1 MNLVRRLLSNGSV
14 LAFLI
19 LLVMYVVY
27 TYSSIDVLTFQNTTD
42 LLNNSAPLV
51 IAATG
56 LTLVIISGGFD
67 LSIGGV
73 VVLANVILATHSG
86 STSGSA
92 VLAIGIALLAGVVV
106 GGINGFLISILG
118 VQSIA
123 ATLGTFI
130 MCSGIAL
137 VIMPSPG
144 GNVPSLISP
153 GLNSALGGVLPVSLI
168 VIGGCILGW
177 LLLKRSRFGV
187 FIYALGSDE
196 RSAVQSGIRV
206 RQVKLRVYVVAG
218 LLYALAGLM
227 LTAQTASGDPN
238 GSSLFMV
245 LVFAAVAIGGTKFGG
260 GRGSV
265 IGSIIGAGVLTV
277 LQKMLFALGVSTF
290 YTGIVQGA
298 VLILAVLIGQASLLL
313 AKRTRAVIDSLPD
326 ASGPNQAG
334 TRVKIRELT

>member
-1 MNLVRRLLSNGSV
+1 VNLVRRLLSNGSV

>member
-1 MNLVRRLLSNGSV
+1 MSLVRRSLSNGSV

-19 LLVMYVVY
+19 LLAMYVVY

-86 STSGSA
+86 TTSGSA
-92 VLAIGIALLAGVVV
+92 IVAIGIALLAGVVV
-106 GGINGFLISILG
+106 GGINGILISNLG

-144 GNVPSLISP
+144 GSVPSLISP
-153 GLNSALGGVLPVSLI
+153 GLNSALGGMLPVSLI
-168 VIGGCILGW
+168 VIGGCTLGW

-187 FIYALGSDE
+187 YIYALGSDE

-206 RQVKLRVYVVAG
+206 RRVKFRVYVGAG

-245 LVFAAVAIGGTKFGG
+245 LVFAAVAIGGAKFGG

-290 YTGIVQGA
+290 YTGIVQGV

-313 AKRTRAVIDSLPD
+313 AQRTRSVIAVLPD
-326 ASGPNQAG
+326 ESSLSEAVTEVGM
-334 TRVKIRELT
+334 KELT